1 MAESSS
7 KTTTRTRRKPTQARS
22 LERVNRILDVA
33 EKMFVEKGYAAT
45 TTKAIAAQAKVPIG
59 SLYQFFPDKE
69 AILQTLAEGYSDE
82 LFSYF
87 QSLDTPEMAQ
97 ISLADYV
104 DRMTDGVEQFFFQ
117 HPGYYAVFME
127 VQARM
132 PEVDDADDARL
143 IQTIAKL
150 LPKRN
155 PPLNA
160 QDYQAIAFV
169 MVKAMGNLMWISLG
183 QAPDFRQRLVKET
196 KLLTLNYL
204 QSYFPDES

>member
-7 KTTTRTRRKPTQARS
+7 KSAGRTRRKPTQARS

-33 EKMFVEKGYAAT
+33 EQMFVDKGYAAT

-69 AILQTLAEGYSDE
+69 AILQALAEGYSDE

-143 IQTIAKL
+143 IQTIATL

-204 QSYFPDES
+204 QSYFPVES